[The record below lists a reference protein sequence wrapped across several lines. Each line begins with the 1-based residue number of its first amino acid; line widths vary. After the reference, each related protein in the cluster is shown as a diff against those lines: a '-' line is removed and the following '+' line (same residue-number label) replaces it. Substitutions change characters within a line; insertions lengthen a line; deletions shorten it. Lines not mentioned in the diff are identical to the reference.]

1 MRKKCAFQVIP
12 IVENTGV
19 VVGTGLAVL
28 IIVFN
33 AKLGGQIGA
42 QRESATGELRGPET
56 EHRPSR

>member
-1 MRKKCAFQVIP
+1 VIP
-12 IVENTGV
+12 IVENTGFFL
-19 VVGTGLAVL
+19 GTGLAVL

-42 QRESATGELRGPET
+42 QRESATGELRDPET